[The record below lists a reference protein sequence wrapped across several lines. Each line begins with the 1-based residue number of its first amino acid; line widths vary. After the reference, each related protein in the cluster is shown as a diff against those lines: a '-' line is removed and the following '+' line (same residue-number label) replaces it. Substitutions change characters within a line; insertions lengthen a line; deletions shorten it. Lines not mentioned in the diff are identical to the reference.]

1 VSTHALEW
9 WLVRGLAAHARGLD
23 WPHSLEVGANL
34 GDLARR
40 LGIRRAVADDNLAR
54 AFPDRSVADR
64 RAILLEHYRELGR
77 IVMEYP
83 RIPELVQARGDDV
96 VAVTGLEHVLAARE
110 RGRGAIVM
118 AGHFGNFE
126 LSGAWLGQHVPLDF
140 VTRPLSNPHVD
151 RWVADLRRRAG
162 VGMLRAD
169 RDVREIY
176 AALRANRCVA
186 MLADQ
191 DARRQGV
198 FVPFFG
204 RPASTPTGPARIA
217 LATGAAMIMG
227 TIARRADGGHLLQI
241 EPPFEPPSGKS
252 DEAVAELTRQH
263 TARLEAR
270 VRQHPWNWFWL
281 HKRWKTQPPA

>member
-1 VSTHALEW
+1 
-9 WLVRGLAAHARGLD
+9 
-23 WPHSLEVGANL
+23 
-34 GDLARR
+34 
-40 LGIRRAVADDNLAR
+40 
-54 AFPDRSVADR
+54 
-64 RAILLEHYRELGR
+64 
-77 IVMEYP
+77 
-83 RIPELVQARGDDV
+83 
-96 VAVTGLEHVLAARE
+96 
-110 RGRGAIVM
+110 
-118 AGHFGNFE
+118 
-126 LSGAWLGQHVPLDF
+126 
-140 VTRPLSNPHVD
+140 
-151 RWVADLRRRAG
+151 
-162 VGMLRAD
+162 
-169 RDVREIY
+169 
-176 AALRANRCVA
+176 
-186 MLADQ
+186 
-191 DARRQGV
+191 V